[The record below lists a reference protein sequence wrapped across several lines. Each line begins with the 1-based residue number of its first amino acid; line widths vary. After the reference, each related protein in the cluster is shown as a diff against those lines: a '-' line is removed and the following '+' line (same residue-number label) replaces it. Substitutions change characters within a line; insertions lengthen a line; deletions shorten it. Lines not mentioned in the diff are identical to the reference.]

1 MRRRVVIGIIGW
13 VAWPLV
19 AGAQGPPAPVHD
31 VRTFDLVYET
41 EVQNIPT
48 GAARVDVWIPLPQDD
63 PYQEIISQRVD
74 TPHDWTVHT
83 DPEYGNKI
91 LHLSLVD
98 ADVSTIPVT
107 VSYRVR
113 RREHLQ
119 PLLTGAPRHARAGA
133 AVAAAP
139 DQRWLQPDRLV
150 PLDERIRQ
158 IAFEVTA
165 EANTQLEKA
174 RAIYDYVVDTMV
186 YDKSG
191 TGWGNGDIYWACDA
205 KTGNCTD
212 FHALFIGLNRA
223 VGIAAT
229 FEIGFPLPPDR
240 STGQIEGYHCWAQF
254 YLDGVGWV
262 PVDTSEANK
271 HPDKRE
277 YFFGAH
283 DQHRV
288 LFTLGRDI
296 TLQPTQQG
304 QPLNYFIYPYVEVDG
319 QPFEQVDH
327 HFRFEDVL
335 SETAG
340 SGSAGALAR

>member
-1 MRRRVVIGIIGW
+1 MRRRVAIGCIGW
-13 VAWPLV
+13 LALPVAASAQAPLIS
-19 AGAQGPPAPVHD
+19 GQD

-41 EVQNIPT
+41 EVRDIPS
-48 GAARVDVWIPLPQDD
+48 GARVEVWIPLPQDD
-63 PYQEIISQRVD
+63 PYQEILTEEID
-74 TPHDWTVHT
+74 TPFDWTVHT
-83 DPEYGNKI
+83 DPEYGNKM
-91 LHLSLVD
+91 LHLSL
-98 ADVSTIPVT
+98 ADTDVGTIPIT
-107 VSYRVR
+107 ASFRVR
-113 RREHLQ
+113 RREHVQ
-119 PLLTGAPRHARAGA
+119 PLSDAGGGLG
-133 AVAAAP
+133 P

-150 PLDERIRQ
+150 PLDKRIRD
-158 IAFEVTA
+158 IALEVTTA
-165 EANTQLEKA
+165 ATTQMEKA

-191 TGWGNGDIYWACDA
+191 TGWGNGDIYWACDV

-240 STGQIEGYHCWAQF
+240 SAGQIEGYHCWAQF

-283 DQHRV
+283 DSW
-288 LFTLGRDI
+288 
-296 TLQPTQQG
+296 LQR
-304 QPLNYFIYPYVEVDG
+304 IVSV
-319 QPFEQVDH
+319 
-327 HFRFEDVL
+327 
-335 SETAG
+335 
-340 SGSAGALAR
+340 